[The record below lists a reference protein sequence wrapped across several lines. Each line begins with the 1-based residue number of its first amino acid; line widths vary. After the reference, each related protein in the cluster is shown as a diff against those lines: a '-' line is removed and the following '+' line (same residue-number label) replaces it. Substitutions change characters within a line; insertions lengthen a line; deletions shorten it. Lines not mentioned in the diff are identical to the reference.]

1 MPKVKGLTVLQKR
14 FVEVFDGNGTR
25 SAKNAG
31 YKGSDRALAVI
42 AHRNLQNPEIIKL
55 IKAKEKKRVRGHI
68 MSRMERQEF
77 WTKIALDEGQSM
89 ADRLRAV
96 SDLAKS
102 EGDFLTRIEVSD
114 DLSDRMKEAE
124 RRLEQQ
130 EDLILTSGD
139 NSCVTDQG
147 NEEEDI
153 FTGV

>member
-1 MPKVKGLTVLQKR
+1 
-14 FVEVFDGNGTR
+14 
-25 SAKNAG
+25 
-31 YKGSDRALAVI
+31 
-42 AHRNLQNPEIIKL
+42 
-55 IKAKEKKRVRGHI
+55 
-68 MSRMERQEF
+68 
-77 WTKIALDEGQSM
+77 
-89 ADRLRAV
+89 V

-139 NSCVTDQG
+139 NSCMTDQG